1 MVLSQNKLSN
11 KLLHILAYGRNNLQ
25 SSSVSFAPVRGPQ
38 KGRGIYANRC
48 NKVNIVQPTIST
60 SQLTLSEY
68 LKENI
73 ENISSLQV
81 SLEKQDLNNSSQTAS
96 LPILT
101 TNIEKAV
108 VENSSYS
115 MEARKRSGYAEKLD
129 SKINNLKSNNL
140 ESTSSSFSSSN
151 SVEGF
156 KNFLSNNKIKTIQE
170 DFDLYKNL
178 IENIQFKAGV
188 PNNDSNS
195 NKYKKLLATQITE
208 LCQMSQFLG
217 LNNVTT
223 LSNKENKIVEANSN
237 LSCIQDPNTAILA
250 HQGEVGKRYRQY
262 LNSLTN
268 FNFKLSN
275 SYYDYFH
282 FNKSN
287 NNKYLFAMEK
297 ATNLLKL
304 VFLSKGCL
312 ISKPIFNVVYNSSN
326 IAEEIKNNNMP
337 YTGAVQCPTL
347 GKGKDSDKPKIIIN
361 LFYFVS
367 FSTKKVEKITNIYND
382 KFLFLSEYLNKLFN
396 CDVELNLVRLY
407 LPYQDSNILAQY
419 LNIGSFKKRFVYLAS
434 RLFRTVKIFKKNS
447 GANRGIKT
455 TLPNGKILPSCILNG
470 PFAPIIS
477 PPTVPLPFR
486 KDNDNDIKE
495 GVAGVNTSTENG
507 FVPNGTVSYPSGV
520 SGINIK
526 LAGRTPT
533 QKLIPRVAV
542 RRAQRGNFSRLNSKM
557 IEKSMCV
564 DTSKKG
570 SFNFTVRLSHVFR

>member
-1 MVLSQNKLSN
+1 MVLSHNKLSN
-11 KLLHILAYGRNNLQ
+11 KLLHILSPCLYG
-25 SSSVSFAPVRGPQ
+25 VRGYGKNTLPVEQ
-38 KGRGIYANRC
+38 FPYTYANRR
-48 NKVNIVQPTIST
+48 NKVNLVQPTVST
-60 SQLTLSEY
+60 SGVTPQLTLSEY
-68 LKENI
+68 LKDI
-73 ENISSLQV
+73 LSS
-81 SLEKQDLNNSSQTAS
+81 SPAKGKN
-96 LPILT
+96 
-101 TNIEKAV
+101 
-108 VENSSYS
+108 
-115 MEARKRSGYAEKLD
+115 RSGYAEVLD

-140 ESTSSSFSSSN
+140 ESAPSSFLRSSSSN
-151 SVEGF
+151 SAMPTFMGNGVITGKSVEDF
-156 KNFLSNNKIKTIQE
+156 KNFLSNNKIKIIEEDYDFYKKIIETIKFE
-170 DFDLYKNL
+170 P
-178 IENIQFKAGV
+178 EE
-188 PNNDSNS
+188 PNKESS
-195 NKYKKLLATQITE
+195 VNKYKKLIAAQIAE
-208 LCQMSQFLG
+208 LCHMSLFLG
-217 LNNVTT
+217 LNNAAATQSQQTT
-223 LSNKENKIVEANSN
+223 LSNKDTKIVEAATQHSN
-237 LSCIQDPNTAILA
+237 LSCDAHLSYFTAY
-250 HQGEVGKRYRQY
+250 GNNRQY
-262 LNSLTN
+262 LNALTN
-268 FNFKLSN
+268 FDFKLSN

-297 ATNLLKL
+297 ATSLLKL

-326 IAEEIKNNNMP
+326 IEEEIKN
-337 YTGAVQCPTL
+337 ASKTL
-347 GKGKDSDKPKIIIN
+347 NATLAGVRQNDKPKIIIN
-361 LFYFVS
+361 LFYFVN
-367 FSTKKVEKITNIYND
+367 FSSKKVEKITNIYND

-434 RLFRTVKIFKKNS
+434 RLFRTVKIFKNS

-470 PFAPIIS
+470 PFAPLAGI
-477 PPTVPLPFR
+477 
-486 KDNDNDIKE
+486 NDNTSFK
-495 GVAGVNTSTENG
+495 VA
-507 FVPNGTVSYPSGV
+507 YPSGV

-557 IEKSMCV
+557 IEKSMCI

>member
-1 MVLSQNKLSN
+1 MVLSHNKLSN
-11 KLLHILAYGRNNLQ
+11 KLLHILSYGRKNLQ
-25 SSSVSFAPVRGPQ
+25 SSLVLVKHLHTP
-38 KGRGIYANRC
+38 
-48 NKVNIVQPTIST
+48 
-60 SQLTLSEY
+60 QLTLSEY
-68 LKENI
+68 LKENL
-73 ENISSLQV
+73 SSLQG
-81 SLEKQDLNNSSQTAS
+81 SLEKQNLNNSPQTVS
-96 LPILT
+96 KQGI
-101 TNIEKAV
+101 AV
-108 VENSSYS
+108 VGQSNYS
-115 MEARKRSGYAEKLD
+115 IGAGNRSGYAEKLD

-156 KNFLSNNKIKTIQE
+156 KNFLSNNKIKTIQK

-178 IENIQFKAGV
+178 IETIQFKAEV
-188 PNNDSNS
+188 PNNDSYS
-195 NKYKKLLATQITE
+195 NKYKNLLAAQITE
-208 LCQMSQFLG
+208 LYQMSLFLG
-217 LNNVTT
+217 LNNVST

-237 LSCIQDPNTAILA
+237 LSCIQDPNTVIP
-250 HQGEVGKRYRQY
+250 QGERGKRYRQY

-455 TLPNGKILPSCILNG
+455 TLPNGNILPSCILNG

-477 PPTVPLPFR
+477 PPFI
-486 KDNDNDIKE
+486 NEGI
-495 GVAGVNTSTENG
+495 GVAGVNDNTSPENG
-507 FVPNGTVSYPSGV
+507 FVPNGTVAYPSGV

>member
-1 MVLSQNKLSN
+1 M
-11 KLLHILAYGRNNLQ
+11 
-25 SSSVSFAPVRGPQ
+25 F
-38 KGRGIYANRC
+38 
-48 NKVNIVQPTIST
+48 QP
-60 SQLTLSEY
+60 Y
-68 LKENI
+68 L
-73 ENISSLQV
+73 
-81 SLEKQDLNNSSQTAS
+81 
-96 LPILT
+96 
-101 TNIEKAV
+101 
-108 VENSSYS
+108 
-115 MEARKRSGYAEKLD
+115 
-129 SKINNLKSNNL
+129 
-140 ESTSSSFSSSN
+140 
-151 SVEGF
+151 
-156 KNFLSNNKIKTIQE
+156 IK
-170 DFDLYKNL
+170 
-178 IENIQFKAGV
+178 
-188 PNNDSNS
+188 
-195 NKYKKLLATQITE
+195 
-208 LCQMSQFLG
+208 
-217 LNNVTT
+217 
-223 LSNKENKIVEANSN
+223 KIVEANSN
-237 LSCIQDPNTAILA
+237 LSCIQDPNTVIP
-250 HQGEVGKRYRQY
+250 QGERGKRYRQY

-287 NNKYLFAMEK
+287 NNKYFFALEK

-434 RLFRTVKIFKKNS
+434 RLFRTVKIFKTNS

-455 TLPNGKILPSCILNG
+455 TLPNGNILPSCILNG
-470 PFAPIIS
+470 PFAPILS
-477 PPTVPLPFR
+477 PPFI
-486 KDNDNDIKE
+486 NEGI
-495 GVAGVNTSTENG
+495 GVAGVNDNTSPENG
-507 FVPNGTVSYPSGV
+507 FVPNGTVAYPSGV